1 MSWAALIL
9 LSFIGIMD
17 HRMRVEKNRPTENIA
32 ITQINSVLN
41 YDCGKRVKRSIQ
53 VNDSRMNSIRTV
65 EQLDVK
71 NKRSEQ
77 IIKSKYFSYRDRALG
92 THSEDGQYKKRDNL
106 REKSMTGWKLV

>member
-17 HRMRVEKNRPTENIA
+17 HRMRVEKNRPKENIA

-41 YDCGKRVKRSIQ
+41 YDCVKRVKRSIQ
-53 VNDSRMNSIRTV
+53 VNDSRMNLIRTV

-77 IIKSKYFSYRDRALG
+77 IIKSKYLSLGERALS
-92 THSEDGQYKKRDNL
+92 THSENGQYKRNNL
-106 REKSMTGWKLV
+106 REMFMTGWKLV